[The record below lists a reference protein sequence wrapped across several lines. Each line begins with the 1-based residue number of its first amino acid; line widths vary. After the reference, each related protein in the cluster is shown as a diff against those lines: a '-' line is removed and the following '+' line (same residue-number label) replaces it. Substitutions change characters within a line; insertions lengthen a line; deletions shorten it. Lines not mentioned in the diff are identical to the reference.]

1 METQKRLD
9 SKGIT
14 LIELL
19 VVLVISTILIGGIYR
34 LFITQSKVYTIQ
46 DQVVEVQQNTRAAME
61 ILLKDLRMTG
71 FDNDRTPAVP
81 VPSPPLTPDDH
92 AITVM
97 YEQDDALRQVR
108 YWVDAGARLLRQET
122 TNGVSNTEALL
133 ENVNA
138 LNFSYGT
145 DENEDGIMDDRDG
158 NQMLSLSDWV
168 PQATVQKPKGD
179 CRSCESDGETH
190 AGESRFAEH
199 GSTNLGFSHHASQ
212 SLNDVVNGGTTNDT
226 ENDKHPDE

>member
-46 DQVVEVQQNTRAAME
+46 DQVVEVQQNTRGAME
-61 ILLKDLRMTG
+61 LLLKDLRMTG

-92 AITVM
+92 AITVS
-97 YEQDDALRQVR
+97 YEHNNALRQVR
-108 YWVDAGARLLRQET
+108 YWVDAGSRLLRQET

-138 LNFSYGT
+138 LNFSYGIDGT
-145 DENEDGIMDDRDG
+145 DGKPEDGIMDDRDA
-158 NQMLSLSDWV
+158 NQMLSLNDWV
-168 PQATVQKPKGD
+168 PQADVQNRKVIAVRVSLTARPSQVNPD
-179 CRSCESDGETH
+179 LQ
-190 AGESRFAEH
+190 
-199 GSTNLGFSHHASQ
+199 NLAPRTLVSAITLRNLSM
-212 SLNDVVNGGTTNDT
+212 TW
-226 ENDKHPDE
+226 

>member
-1 METQKRLD
+1 METQKRFD
-9 SKGIT
+9 SKGMT

-34 LFITQSKVYTIQ
+34 LFVSQGKVYAIQ

-61 ILLKDLRMTG
+61 ILLRDLRMTG

-81 VPSPPLTPDDH
+81 VPSPPLVPEDH
-92 AITVM
+92 ALTVM
-97 YEQDDALRQVR
+97 YEQNDALRQVR
-108 YWVDAGARLLRQET
+108 YWVDGGARLLRQET

-158 NQMLSLSDWV
+158 NQILSPNDWV
-168 PQATVQKPKGD
+168 PQATVQNRKVIAVRVSLTARPTQVNPD
-179 CRSCESDGETH
+179 LQNTAPRTLVSAITL
-190 AGESRFAEH
+190 R
-199 GSTNLGFSHHASQ
+199 NLSI
-212 SLNDVVNGGTTNDT
+212 TR
-226 ENDKHPDE
+226 

>member
-1 METQKRLD
+1 MKMRLD

-19 VVLVISTILIGGIYR
+19 VVLVVCTILIGGIYR
-34 LFITQSKVYTIQ
+34 LFTSQNKVYTVQ
-46 DQVVEVQQNTRAAME
+46 EQVVEVQQNTRAAME

-71 FDNDRTPAVP
+71 YDNDRTPAIP
-81 VPSPPLTPDDH
+81 IPSPPLTPDDQ

-97 YEQDDALRQVR
+97 YEQNDALRQVR

-122 TNGVSNTEALL
+122 INGVSSTEALL

-145 DENEDGIMDDRDG
+145 DENDDGIMDDRDAD
-158 NQMLSLSDWV
+158 QILSLGDWAPRADAQNRKV
-168 PQATVQKPKGD
+168 IAVRVVLTARPAQVNPDLQNTAPRTLVSAVTL
-179 CRSCESDGETH
+179 R
-190 AGESRFAEH
+190 
-199 GSTNLGFSHHASQ
+199 NLSM
-212 SLNDVVNGGTTNDT
+212 TR
-226 ENDKHPDE
+226 

>member
-1 METQKRLD
+1 MKMRLD
-9 SKGIT
+9 AKGIT

-19 VVLVISTILIGGIYR
+19 VVLVVCTILIGGIYR
-34 LFITQSKVYTIQ
+34 LFTSQNKVYTVQ
-46 DQVVEVQQNTRAAME
+46 EQVVEVQQNTRAAME

-71 FDNDRTPAVP
+71 YDNDRTPAIP
-81 VPSPPLTPDDH
+81 IPSPPLTPDDQ

-97 YEQDDALRQVR
+97 YEQNDALRQVR

-145 DENEDGIMDDRDG
+145 DENDDGIMDDRDAD
-158 NQMLSLSDWV
+158 QILSLGDWAPRADAQNRKV
-168 PQATVQKPKGD
+168 IAVRVVLTARPAQVNPDLQNTAPRTLVSAVTL
-179 CRSCESDGETH
+179 R
-190 AGESRFAEH
+190 
-199 GSTNLGFSHHASQ
+199 NLSM
-212 SLNDVVNGGTTNDT
+212 TR
-226 ENDKHPDE
+226 

>member
-1 METQKRLD
+1 METQKRFD

-34 LFITQSKVYTIQ
+34 LFVSQSKVYTIQ
-46 DQVVEVQQNTRAAME
+46 EQVVEVQQNTRGAME
-61 ILLKDLRMTG
+61 LLLKDLRITG

-81 VPSPPLTPDDH
+81 FPSPPLTPEDH

-97 YEQDDALRQVR
+97 YEQNDALRQVR
-108 YWVDAGARLLRQET
+108 YWVDGGARLLRQET

-138 LNFSYGT
+138 LNFSYGV
-145 DENEDGIMDDRDG
+145 DKDEDGVMDGVDKDNDGVMDDPDKDG
-158 NQMLSLSDWV
+158 VSNNWV
-168 PQATVQKPKGD
+168 PQATAQNRKVIAV
-179 CRSCESDGETH
+179 RM
-190 AGESRFAEH
+190 
-199 GSTNLGFSHHASQ
+199 
-212 SLNDVVNGGTTNDT
+212 SLTARPTQVN
-226 ENDKHPDE
+226 PDLQNMAPRTLISAITLRNCSMTR

>member
-1 METQKRLD
+1 METQMRLD
-9 SKGIT
+9 SKGMT

-19 VVLVISTILIGGIYR
+19 VVLVVSTILIGGIYR

-46 DQVVEVQQNTRAAME
+46 DQVVEVQQNTRGAME
-61 ILLKDLRMTG
+61 LLLKDLRMTG

-97 YEQDDALRQVR
+97 YEQNDALRQVR

-168 PQATVQKPKGD
+168 PQATVQ
-179 CRSCESDGETH
+179 
-190 AGESRFAEH
+190 SRKVIAVRV
-199 GSTNLGFSHHASQ
+199 SLTARPTQVNPDLQNTAPRTLVSAITLRNL
-212 SLNDVVNGGTTNDT
+212 TMTW
-226 ENDKHPDE
+226 

>member
-1 METQKRLD
+1 MKMRLD
-9 SKGIT
+9 AKGIT

-19 VVLVISTILIGGIYR
+19 VVLVVCTILIGGIYR
-34 LFITQSKVYTIQ
+34 LFTSQNKVYAVQ
-46 DQVVEVQQNTRAAME
+46 EQVVEVQQNTRAAME

-71 FDNDRTPAVP
+71 YDNDRTPAIP
-81 VPSPPLTPDDH
+81 IPSPPLTPDDQ

-97 YEQDDALRQVR
+97 YEQNDALRQVR

-145 DENEDGIMDDRDG
+145 DENDDGIMDDRDAD
-158 NQMLSLSDWV
+158 QILSLGDWAPRADAQNRKV
-168 PQATVQKPKGD
+168 IAVRVVLTARPAQVNPDLQNTAPRTLVSAVTL
-179 CRSCESDGETH
+179 R
-190 AGESRFAEH
+190 
-199 GSTNLGFSHHASQ
+199 NLSM
-212 SLNDVVNGGTTNDT
+212 TR
-226 ENDKHPDE
+226 

>member
-1 METQKRLD
+1 METQKRFD
-9 SKGIT
+9 SKGMT

-34 LFITQSKVYTIQ
+34 LFVSQGKVYAIQ

-71 FDNDRTPAVP
+71 FDNDRTPAIP
-81 VPSPPLTPDDH
+81 VPSPPLTPEDH

-97 YEQDDALRQVR
+97 YEQNDALRQVR
-108 YWVDAGARLLRQET
+108 YWVDGGARLLRQET
-122 TNGVSNTEALL
+122 TNGVSNTEALI

-158 NQMLSLSDWV
+158 DQMLSLNDWV
-168 PQATVQKPKGD
+168 PQATVQNRKVIAVRVSLTARPSQVNPD
-179 CRSCESDGETH
+179 LQNTAPRTLVSAITL
-190 AGESRFAEH
+190 R
-199 GSTNLGFSHHASQ
+199 NLSM
-212 SLNDVVNGGTTNDT
+212 TR
-226 ENDKHPDE
+226 

>member
-34 LFITQSKVYTIQ
+34 LFISQSKAYTIQ

-61 ILLKDLRMTG
+61 IMLKDLRMTG

-81 VPSPPLTPDDH
+81 VPSRPLTPEDN

-97 YEQDDALRQVR
+97 YEQNDALRQVR
-108 YWVDAGARLLRQET
+108 YWVNDWRLLRQET
-122 TNGVSNTEALL
+122 INGISNTEALL
-133 ENVNA
+133 ENVSA

-145 DENEDGIMDDRDG
+145 DENEDGIMDDRDAD
-158 NQMLSLSDWV
+158 QVLSLGDWA
-168 PQATVQKPKGD
+168 PQAAVQNRKVIAVRVSLTARPSQVNPD
-179 CRSCESDGETH
+179 MQNMAPRTLVSAITL
-190 AGESRFAEH
+190 R
-199 GSTNLGFSHHASQ
+199 NLSM
-212 SLNDVVNGGTTNDT
+212 TR
-226 ENDKHPDE
+226 